1 MQKPKKCISK
11 GNPNYAQL
19 LRYVNEAARS
29 LIEKIAGKELSSEET
44 AKRSLLNSLGF
55 ISDFYTNPNSEGTL
69 VIVVN
74 AKGVPFHFLCHLDTE
89 ILDMANKLASYHRQ
103 KPVYAPSLEDLG
115 KDGYVV
121 VTAQKKKISP
131 AIYYSAPTPEQFA
144 FIGALNQVLPWDEYK
159 LPEGNKIE
167 PPVIIP
173 ALTTPIIEEGGKES
187 AGEYDSPSPL
197 TLGRKGP
204 QK

>member
-74 AKGVPFHFLCHLDTE
+74 TNGDFNHYLCRLE
-89 ILDMANKLASYHRQ
+89 AEVLGMANKLAEYLRG
-103 KPVYAPSLEDLG
+103 KPVFATSLEELG

-131 AIYYSAPTPEQFA
+131 AIYYSTPTPEQFA

-173 ALTTPIIEEGGKES
+173 ALTTPIIEEEGKES
-187 AGEYDSPSPL
+187 AGEYDLPSPL